1 MKQTFLDNQTFI
13 LFCLILS
20 VMRIYLEVVGFNF
33 ARLPITNKMPEHT
46 GRAIHKWGFYMS
58 VGYFVL
64 FAPEF
69 LLS

>member
-13 LFCLILS
+13 LACLILS
-20 VMRIYLEVVGFNF
+20 VIRIYLEVVGFNF
-33 ARLPITNKMPEHT
+33 ANLPITQKLPKHT
-46 GRAIHKWGFYMS
+46 GVAIHKWGFYMS

>member
-1 MKQTFLDNQTFI
+1 MKESFMDQNLFI
-13 LFCLILS
+13 LVCLILS

-33 ARLPITNKMPEHT
+33 AKLPLTKKIPVEKQQSF
-46 GRAIHKWGFYMS
+46 HKFGFYMS

-64 FAPEF
+64 FAPEY

>member
-1 MKQTFLDNQTFI
+1 MKQTFLDNQTII
-13 LFCLILS
+13 LICLVLS
-20 VMRIYLEVVGFNF
+20 VFRIYLEVIRFDF
-33 ARLPITNKMPEHT
+33 AQLPITKSIPEHT
-46 GRAIHKWGFYMS
+46 AKNFHKFGFYMS